1 MDLFTKE
8 VTFLSNELNDKQE
21 FELKSV
27 TKTATFN
34 ELDRRV
40 KDQHKL
46 HFMLV
51 SIMKASG
58 EDEMKIDSDQLY
70 DFTTKAVKVL
80 LVTNEVFT
88 EQDKTEFL
96 QDSGALVSFG
106 MWLLLAKVSPFFQN
120 LMQK

>member
-1 MDLFTKE
+1 MDLFTKDIA
-8 VTFLSNELNDKQE
+8 FLSNVLNDKQE
-21 FELKSV
+21 FELQSI
-27 TKTATFN
+27 TKVATFS

-80 LVTNEVFT
+80 LITNESFT
-88 EQDKTEFL
+88 EQDKVEFL
-96 QDSGALVSFG
+96 QDSGALISFG
-106 MWLLLAKVSPFFQN
+106 MWLLNAKVSPFFQN
-120 LMQK
+120 LMRK